1 MNSLLQDIRYAV
13 RVLRK
18 SPGFAVMAILTLALG
33 VGANTAIFSV
43 VNAVLLR
50 PLNFQNPGN
59 LYVLSMEDVKR
70 KIVGGNFGYIFYQA
84 LRDRN
89 STLES
94 IAAFTNDTFN
104 LVGGDAPEQLQA
116 MRVSPAFFNVLG
128 IRPVVGRSFYAH
140 EGEPGGSPVVVLGH
154 ELWMRRFGSDPG
166 LVGRA
171 VTLDGTAYTVV
182 GILGRELDVP
192 FQQIDVWVPRPDQ
205 TSIFPPERVLT
216 GSGYLNALVRL
227 KPTVPV
233 SQARVELDAIAHQ
246 YEAAYPS
253 NSDAGSD
260 ITINMA
266 SLTENALGGVRTTL
280 WVLLGAVGF
289 VLLIACANV
298 ANLFLARAAG
308 RHKEIAV
315 RAALGASRPR
325 LVRQFLTE
333 SILLAVIGG
342 FIGVLIAAWGVRLL
356 STSSILPVPR
366 ATEIS
371 VDGTVLVFSLVVSIL
386 AGVLFGI
393 VPAWRTSRFN
403 LSEVM
408 NEASRG
414 SSAGARRNRAGALII
429 IAELGLS
436 VVLLAGAGL
445 LLQSFYRLLHVS
457 LGFEPQDILTFQIA
471 LPATKYAQPFQKT
484 DFHTINFVTG

>member
-1 MNSLLQDIRYAV
+1 
-13 RVLRK
+13 
-18 SPGFAVMAILTLALG
+18 
-33 VGANTAIFSV
+33 
-43 VNAVLLR
+43 
-50 PLNFQNPGN
+50 
-59 LYVLSMEDVKR
+59 
-70 KIVGGNFGYIFYQA
+70 
-84 LRDRN
+84 
-89 STLES
+89 
-94 IAAFTNDTFN
+94 
-104 LVGGDAPEQLQA
+104 

-128 IRPVVGRSFYAH
+128 IHPAFGRSFYTQ
-140 EGEPGGSPVVVLGH
+140 EGEPGGAPVVVLGH

-166 LVGRA
+166 LIGRA

-216 GSGYLNALVRL
+216 GSGYLNAVARL
-227 KPTVPV
+227 KPAVPV

-246 YEAAYPS
+246 YEAAFPA

-333 SILLAVIGG
+333 SVLLAVIGG
-342 FIGVLIAAWGVRLL
+342 
-356 STSSILPVPR
+356 
-366 ATEIS
+366 
-371 VDGTVLVFSLVVSIL
+371 
-386 AGVLFGI
+386 
-393 VPAWRTSRFN
+393 
-403 LSEVM
+403 
-408 NEASRG
+408 
-414 SSAGARRNRAGALII
+414 
-429 IAELGLS
+429 
-436 VVLLAGAGL
+436 
-445 LLQSFYRLLHVS
+445 
-457 LGFEPQDILTFQIA
+457 
-471 LPATKYAQPFQKT
+471 
-484 DFHTINFVTG
+484 